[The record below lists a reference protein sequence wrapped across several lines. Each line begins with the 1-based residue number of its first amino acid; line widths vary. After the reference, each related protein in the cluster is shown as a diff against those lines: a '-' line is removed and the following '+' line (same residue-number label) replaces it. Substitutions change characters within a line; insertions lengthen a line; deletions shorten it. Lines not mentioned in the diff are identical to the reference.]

1 MEQPGHFIGAAI
13 ALLARPKHGFTCVR
27 ETTGFVTGYSIP
39 THGPDDP
46 PPPVSA
52 PDADR
57 LHCGVWPSRDPPR
70 SRNLD
75 LNPLIQDVPDWPKP
89 GIVFKDI
96 TPLLRDPAGLA
107 MAVEQ
112 MANPFRGKQIELVAG
127 AESRGFIFGTA
138 IAQAL
143 SAGFVPIRKP
153 RKLPR
158 RVHAIEYELEYGTDR
173 LEVHADAIARGQRV
187 LLVDDLLATG
197 GTMEACCRL
206 MQNLGADLVGI
217 TVLIELAF
225 LTGRRKLDQYGE
237 LHAVL
242 QYS

>member
-1 MEQPGHFIGAAI
+1 M
-13 ALLARPKHGFTCVR
+13 
-27 ETTGFVTGYSIP
+27 
-39 THGPDDP
+39 
-46 PPPVSA
+46 
-52 PDADR
+52 
-57 LHCGVWPSRDPPR
+57 
-70 SRNLD
+70 D

-158 RVHAIEYELEYGTDR
+158 RVHAIEYELEYGMDR

-206 MQNLGADLVGI
+206 MRNLGADLVGI